1 MKCSDQF
8 RVIKGV
14 TDCFKYLY
22 IESTKPSVN
31 VKCLAYLNF
40 LIDLR
45 FLMLF
50 TEGRGGV
57 TELTEWVRHVDDLV
71 AVSPPLPSLI
81 WVEKRVAKLPSSEA
95 AIQG

>member
-1 MKCSDQF
+1 
-8 RVIKGV
+8 
-14 TDCFKYLY
+14 
-22 IESTKPSVN
+22 
-31 VKCLAYLNF
+31 
-40 LIDLR
+40 
-45 FLMLF
+45 MLF

-57 TELTEWVRHVDDLV
+57 TELTEWVRHVDGLV

>member
-1 MKCSDQF
+1 
-8 RVIKGV
+8 
-14 TDCFKYLY
+14 
-22 IESTKPSVN
+22 
-31 VKCLAYLNF
+31 
-40 LIDLR
+40 
-45 FLMLF
+45 MLF

-71 AVSPPLPSLI
+71 AVSPPPLPTLI